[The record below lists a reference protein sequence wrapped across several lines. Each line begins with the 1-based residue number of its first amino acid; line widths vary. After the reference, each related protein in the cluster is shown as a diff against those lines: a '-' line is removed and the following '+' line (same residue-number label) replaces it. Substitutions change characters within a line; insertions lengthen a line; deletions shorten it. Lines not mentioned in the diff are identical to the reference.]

1 MATFKDKVALVIGAT
16 AGIGRA
22 TAEAF
27 ASAGAAVFLTGR
39 NEAAGEDLVTTLRSR
54 GVRAAFAAGDVAN
67 EEHVRGWVE
76 AAVREFGRLDVAVN
90 NAGTEGTL
98 GPVVQQT
105 AENFT
110 RTFDVNVKG
119 TLLAMK
125 HEIPVIA
132 KQGGA
137 IVNLSSMVGDV
148 GMAGASVYVASKHAI
163 NGLTRSAALETARM
177 GVRVNAVAPGG
188 VTTPMLERFTGGN
201 KEAQSGFA
209 NSHPMGRL
217 AKPQEIAAAILFL
230 AGDDAKFMTGSVLTV
245 DGGYVAQ

>member
-1 MATFKDKVALVIGAT
+1 
-16 AGIGRA
+16 
-22 TAEAF
+22 
-27 ASAGAAVFLTGR
+27 
-39 NEAAGEDLVTTLRSR
+39 LRSR
-54 GVRAAFAAGDVAN
+54 GARAAFAAGDISN

-76 AAVREFGRLDVAVN
+76 AAVREFGRVDVAVN

-98 GPVVQQT
+98 GPIVQQT

-110 RTFDVNVKG
+110 RTFDINVKG

-132 KQGGA
+132 RQGGA

-188 VTTPMLERFTGGN
+188 VLTPMLERFTAGN
-201 KEAQSGFA
+201 QDAQAGFA
-209 NSHPMGRL
+209 NSHPLGRL
-217 AKPQEIAAAILFL
+217 AQPEEIATAILFL
-230 AGDDAKFMTGSVLTV
+230 ASDDAKFMTGSVLTV